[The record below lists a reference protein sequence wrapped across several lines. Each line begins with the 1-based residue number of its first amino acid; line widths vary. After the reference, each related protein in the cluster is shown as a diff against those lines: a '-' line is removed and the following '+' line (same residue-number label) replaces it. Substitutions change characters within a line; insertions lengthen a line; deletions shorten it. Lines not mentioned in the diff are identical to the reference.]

1 MVWAAA
7 GDWKVAVVAAV
18 LLALVWV
25 PCPGP
30 CSSVCASCC
39 ARAFTACGVAAP
51 IEGAACKEEHQGA
64 CLKCGGP
71 VQGSARP
78 ATAIMPAPMPPQ

>member
-51 IEGAACKEEHQGA
+51 IEGAACKEERQGA
-64 CLKCGGP
+64 YIKCGGP
-71 VQGSARP
+71 VRGIARP
-78 ATAIMPAPMPPQ
+78 ATAIMPVPMPPQ